1 MRLLAIDPALRKS
14 GFAILEKEGRAIRAL
29 AHGVIRNHTELSLSQ
44 CLLEIHRQTDQLIA
58 QYLPEC
64 CAVESVI
71 FVQNSRTAVTLGAA
85 RGSALLAA
93 AQHGLSIFE
102 YPPRR
107 VKQAVVGRG
116 AAQKAQGGFM
126 VRALLGLAETPDPDA
141 ADALAFVQHRN
152 VYLQAVGGVPL
163 EVRLPGGGARRLDTG
178 FRAVLGHQAPTR
190 IVQRSRHNGRLLI

>member
-71 FVQNSRTAVTLGAA
+71 FVQNSRTAGSLVAA
-85 RGSALLAA
+85 RRSGLFAA
-93 AQHGLSIFE
+93 PQNGLSISQNS
-102 YPPRR
+102 PRR
-107 VKQAVVGRG
+107 
-116 AAQKAQGGFM
+116 
-126 VRALLGLAETPDPDA
+126 P
-141 ADALAFVQHRN
+141 
-152 VYLQAVGGVPL
+152 
-163 EVRLPGGGARRLDTG
+163 
-178 FRAVLGHQAPTR
+178 
-190 IVQRSRHNGRLLI
+190 

>member
-1 MRLLAIDPALRKS
+1 MLVTKYPSPKMRLLAIDPALRKS
-14 GFAILEKEGRAIRAL
+14 GFAILEKEGRKIRAL
-29 AHGVIRNHTELSLSQ
+29 AHGVIRNHTELSLTQ

-116 AAQKAQGGFM
+116 AAQKAQVGFM

-141 ADALAFVQHRN
+141 ADALAIGLTH
-152 VYLQAVGGVPL
+152 LQM
-163 EVRLPGGGARRLDTG
+163 EDSII
-178 FRAVLGHQAPTR
+178 TR
-190 IVQRSRHNGRLLI
+190 PSATRSL